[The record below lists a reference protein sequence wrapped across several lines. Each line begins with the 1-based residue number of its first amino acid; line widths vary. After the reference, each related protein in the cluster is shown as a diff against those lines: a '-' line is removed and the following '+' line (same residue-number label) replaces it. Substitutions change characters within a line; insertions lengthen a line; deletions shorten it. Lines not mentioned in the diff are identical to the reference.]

1 MDHLTDELE
10 RMATNLAQYDGDE
23 RGSNIPLDSIGGE
36 PPASHAVP
44 SPARSAQRPVDGTTW
59 KPQKPKANYIMK
71 LGGPLSTASQ
81 IQAAAALPA
90 PPALIQGEADD
101 GAGASFCR
109 LPQQAVARLETWL
122 REAGIPSHRRPAFV
136 RLSEAEK
143 ELCPHSPCP
152 TLGVDATLPH
162 HRPHSDTAAYRP
174 LQDEYPVWY
183 FFYGTLAD
191 PDKLASLFALA
202 EGCERPVLHRAAVR
216 GASVGTWGGKY
227 KALVDGPRKV
237 DGWAYKVMNKEQE
250 DILRA
255 YETEKYEVV
264 RCRIEMEGEDVMG
277 CTFRF
282 VDPES
287 LQGSR

>member
-10 RMATNLAQYDGDE
+10 RMATNIAQYDGDE
-23 RGSNIPLDSIGGE
+23 RGSEIPLDSIGGE
-36 PPASHAVP
+36 PPAKHAVLG
-44 SPARSAQRPVDGTTW
+44 PARSAQRPVEGTTRRL
-59 KPQKPKANYIMK
+59 QKPKANYIMK
-71 LGGPLSTASQ
+71 LGGPLSTPSQ
-81 IQAAAALPA
+81 IQAAAALPD

-109 LPQQAVARLETWL
+109 LSQQAVSRLEAWL
-122 REAGIPSHRRPAFV
+122 SAAGIPNHKRPAFV

-143 ELCPHSPCP
+143 ELCPHSPHP

-162 HRPHSDTAAYRP
+162 HRPDSDTATYRP

-191 PDKLASLFALA
+191 PDKLTSLFALG
-202 EGCERPVLHRAAVR
+202 ECDRPVLPRAVVR
-216 GASVGTWGGKY
+216 GATIGTLAGKY
-227 KALVDGPRKV
+227 KALVDGPGKV

-264 RCRIEMEGEDVMG
+264 RCRIEMEGGDVMG

-287 LQGSR
+287 LQGSQ